1 MLASVY
7 RSNFQAADVLTEP
20 ARSMARD
27 NIGAATA
34 IGRKQFATD
43 PAALQSFL
51 HDAEHA
57 FTRGLNLG
65 LGISAALAL
74 IMAFVVLRV
83 YPRDTK
89 LGRQA
94 EMPAGR

>member
-1 MLASVY
+1 M
-7 RSNFQAADVLTEP
+7 
-20 ARSMARD
+20 
-27 NIGAATA
+27 
-34 IGRKQFATD
+34 
-43 PAALQSFL
+43 QSFL
-51 HDAEHA
+51 HDAGHA

-83 YPRDTK
+83 YPRDTE